1 MPVLISTKR
10 GFINAVVE
18 PQFQVHGTGLMVT
31 VQFSNY
37 DDLRE
42 LKRNLKGDVLFDQNA
57 NMFPFTS
64 FIHLEDLMQSFKRR
78 KLWGELQNTKVDFS
92 KPPVAYYWEA
102 YYTGESADE
111 DEEIDTSL
119 YFGNELPED
128 IEHVRWGFD
137 SYPDVFHVY
146 PLYELPT
153 DLVREQETNNQT
165 QFEFEG

>member
-1 MPVLISTKR
+1 MAVLISTKA

-37 DDLRE
+37 DDVRE
-42 LKRNLKGDVLFDQNA
+42 LKRHLKGDVLFDQNA

-78 KLWGELQNTKVDFS
+78 KLWGELQNIKVDFS
-92 KPPVAYYWEA
+92 RPPVAFYWEA

-137 SYPDVFHVY
+137 SDPDVFHVY
-146 PLYELPT
+146 PLYELPEE
-153 DLVREQETNNQT
+153 LISEEQNENTGL
-165 QFEFEG
+165 FA